1 MQHTD
6 ITAGWGITQPDLS
19 FWLISENSQ
28 LSNAC
33 SVLLNSSLTI
43 SLFFHTFESLSQF
56 LKKLVNSRIFGW
68 NLCPTHCSLH
78 EVSVTFCKVNH
89 TFLHVITIYYP
100 CFDKQTNTALKTP
113 LQPQHKV
120 KSNDFL
126 TLKLLNLTVT

>member
-1 MQHTD
+1 
-6 ITAGWGITQPDLS
+6 
-19 FWLISENSQ
+19 
-28 LSNAC
+28 
-33 SVLLNSSLTI
+33 
-43 SLFFHTFESLSQF
+43 
-56 LKKLVNSRIFGW
+56 
-68 NLCPTHCSLH
+68 LCPTHCSLH

-126 TLKLLNLTVT
+126 TLKLLNLTVTWSNMHKVTIIPFIFRRSMRHANGPCSWSIFNFSSYFFFF